1 MNRDAGVVLIMKALR
16 RLRSSAALNTVHT
29 LLLTQMLRKF
39 LAYTYLTMG
48 IRDHR
53 HALAG
58 GQLEVKETQPERKE
72 VKDRDRVAH

>member
-1 MNRDAGVVLIMKALR
+1 MNRDAGVVFNYEGLAPIAELWCTEHK
-16 RLRSSAALNTVHT
+16 

-58 GQLEVKETQPERKE
+58 GQLEVKETQSERKE

>member
-1 MNRDAGVVLIMKALR
+1 
-16 RLRSSAALNTVHT
+16 
-29 LLLTQMLRKF
+29 
-39 LAYTYLTMG
+39 MG

-58 GQLEVKETQPERKE
+58 GQLEVKEAQSERKE